1 MKGEHVGA
9 DELIGDEEEYS
20 YSGYAEETAEYIAD
34 NNVARYVEGDEEYS
48 YSGYASADDTVDA
61 HLLVG
66 SDNDSVAHGE
76 IAASDIGAYGDFIVE
91 EFSVESNVKKVSKYI
106 KLPENAAKY
115 ILAVLYLAV
124 GVLCVSIPERIEFA
138 LPYIVGG
145 AMAAVAITQFI
156 FAIVKKE
163 YRSTHS
169 NKTAGSLIILGLSV
183 MIIIEHEWAHTFIPI
198 VWGIL
203 GLLEGAHAFN
213 HAISRI
219 SRGMRSAYYIIKG
232 IIEVVVAFLL
242 LYEPEQY
249 GELHIIVF
257 GVSLMIDGITT
268 LPIIKKYVAKR

>member
-1 MKGEHVGA
+1 MA
-9 DELIGDEEEYS
+9 EEEREEIQLTEVEEAAVEENIAVEEDA
-20 YSGYAEETAEYIAD
+20 AEEQ
-34 NNVARYVEGDEEYS
+34 R
-48 YSGYASADDTVDA
+48 
-61 HLLVG
+61 LVG
-66 SDNDSVAHGE
+66 SDSEEAHSE
-76 IAASDIGAYGDFIVE
+76 LAASDIGAYGDHIIE
-91 EFSVESNVKKVSKYI
+91 GFSVESNVRKVSTYI
-106 KLPENAAKY
+106 KLPEKVAKY

-124 GVLCVSIPERIEFA
+124 GVLCAAIPERIEFA

-163 YRSTHS
+163 YRDTHT
-169 NKTAGSLIILGLSV
+169 NKTAGSLIVLGLSV
-183 MIIIEHEWAHTFIPI
+183 MIIIEHQWAHTFIPI
-198 VWGIL
+198 VWGVI
-203 GLLEGAHAFN
+203 GLFEGAHAFN

-257 GVSLMIDGITT
+257 GVSLMLDGITT
-268 LPIIKKYVAKR
+268 LPIVKNFVAKR